1 MKIMEIG
8 HVDGVNKGKV
18 MLYALSTCVWCK
30 KTKKL
35 LDKLGVEY
43 DYVYADHLEGKE
55 REDAKEEI
63 MKYNPRCSFPTLV
76 INDEK
81 CIAGFKPDEIK
92 EAFN

>member
-1 MKIMEIG
+1 MEIE
-8 HVDGVNKGKV
+8 HVDGKNKGKV

-35 LDKLGVEY
+35 LDKLGVAY
-43 DYVYADHLEGKE
+43 DYIYVDYLMGQE
-55 REDAKEEI
+55 REDAKEAI
-63 MKYNPRCSFPTLV
+63 MNYNPRCSFPTLV

-92 EAFN
+92 EALN